1 MMLLLTLRG
10 TPVLYYGDEIGMRES
25 TVPEDRLRDP
35 VALGA
40 SGKPGRDGAR
50 TPMPWSAE
58 AGGGFTAPGVE
69 PWLPFGDLAAANV
82 ADQRED
88 AGSMLHLC
96 RDLIA
101 LRRENEGLRT
111 GGYAQVPAPPEAWA
125 FRRGG
130 GALVALNLGPEPV
143 SVEGATGTVAV
154 GTDRGRDG
162 ERVDGALAL
171 GPYEGAVVICS

>member
-1 MMLLLTLRG
+1 
-10 TPVLYYGDEIGMRES
+10 
-25 TVPEDRLRDP
+25 
-35 VALGA
+35 
-40 SGKPGRDGAR
+40 
-50 TPMPWSAE
+50 MPWSAE

-111 GGYAQVPAPPEAWA
+111 GGYAQVPAPPGAWA

-130 GALVALNLGPEPV
+130 GALVALNLGPESV

>member
-1 MMLLLTLRG
+1 
-10 TPVLYYGDEIGMRES
+10 
-25 TVPEDRLRDP
+25 
-35 VALGA
+35 
-40 SGKPGRDGAR
+40 
-50 TPMPWSAE
+50 MPWNAE

-101 LRRENEGLRT
+101 LRRENAGLRT
-111 GGYAQVPAPPEAWA
+111 GGYAQVPAPPGAWA
-125 FRRGG
+125 FRRGDR
-130 GALVALNLGPEPV
+130 ALVALNLGSERV

-154 GTDRGRDG
+154 GTSRARDG
-162 ERVDGALAL
+162 EDVDGAVAL
-171 GPYEGAVVICS
+171 GPYEGAVVLRR